1 MFKEKSINSLK
12 VVPVQSGVGKWDKSN
27 CKGYDVTPNG
37 PYFNMFICARKKS
50 GKSSLINLI
59 TKKCTDKRTV
69 IWVFCST
76 YNLDPTWKEIISS
89 LEKKGNL
96 VNCFDS
102 LFDGKKNT
110 LDEIIDEINKGDE
123 INENVDIVEPKVTG
137 SLIKFEPFP
146 SEIKKER
153 EYVPKK
159 TACENL
165 FIFDDM
171 PAVFLRNP
179 SLARLLKTHRHSK
192 SSCIISSQ
200 WMTDL
205 QPQSILQLDYFVG
218 FKSLSQEKMEK
229 IYKLLDLSI
238 DFEKF
243 WEIYKHCT
251 IEAYSF
257 MYLSIRDEKFR
268 SKLNKEIELE

>member
-1 MFKEKSINSLK
+1 MFKERSLNNLK
-12 VVPVQSGVGKWDKSN
+12 VVPVQSGIGKWDKTN
-27 CKGYDVTPNG
+27 CKGYDITPNG

-69 IWVFCST
+69 VWVFCST
-76 YNLDPTWKEIISS
+76 YALDPTWKEIISS

-102 LFDGKKNT
+102 LYEGKTNS
-110 LDEIIDEINKGDE
+110 LDEIIDEINKG
-123 INENVDIVEPKVTG
+123 NEEEVEEEKPQMKTI
-137 SLIKFEPFP
+137 IKFEPLP
-146 SEIKKER
+146 SETTKKE
-153 EYVPKK
+153 YKPKK
-159 TACENL
+159 QACENL

-171 PAVFLRNP
+171 PATFLRNA
-179 SLARLLKTHRHSK
+179 SLAKLLKVHRHSK
-192 SSCIISSQ
+192 SSVIVSSQ
-200 WMTDL
+200 YLSDL

-218 FKSLSQEKMEK
+218 FKSLSEEKMEN
-229 IYKLLDLSI
+229 IHRLLDLSI

-251 IEAYSF
+251 LEPYSF
-257 MYLSIRDEKFR
+257 MYLSVRDEKFR
-268 SKLNKEIELE
+268 CKLNKEVELE

>member
-1 MFKEKSINSLK
+1 MFKEKAINSLK
-12 VVPVQSGVGKWDKSN
+12 VVPVQAGVGQWDKSN
-27 CKGYDVTPNG
+27 CKGYDITPNG
-37 PYFNMFICARKKS
+37 AYFNMFICARKKS

-69 IWVFCST
+69 VWVFCST
-76 YNLDPTWKEIISS
+76 YSLDPTWKEIISS
-89 LEKKGNL
+89 LKSRGNM

-102 LFDGKKNT
+102 LFDGKTNI
-110 LDEIIDEINKGDE
+110 LDEIINEINIGD
-123 INENVDIVEPKVTG
+123 NEDEKDEKPIVSAP
-137 SLIKFEPFP
+137 LLKFEPLP
-146 SEIKKER
+146 SETKKE
-153 EYVPKK
+153 YKPKK
-159 TACENL
+159 KACENL

-179 SLARLLKTHRHSK
+179 SLAKLLKCHRHSK

-205 QPQSILQLDYFVG
+205 QPQSILQLDYFIG
-218 FKSLSQEKMEK
+218 FKSLSQEKMEN

-238 DFEKF
+238 EFEKF

-251 IEAYSF
+251 IEPYSF

-268 SKLNKEIELE
+268 CKLNKEVELE